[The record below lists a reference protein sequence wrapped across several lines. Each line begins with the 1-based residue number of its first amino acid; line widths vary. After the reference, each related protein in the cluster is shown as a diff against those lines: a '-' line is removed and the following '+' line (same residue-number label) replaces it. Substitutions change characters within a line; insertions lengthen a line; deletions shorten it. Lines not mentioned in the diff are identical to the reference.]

1 MLYFA
6 FGVCY
11 FIVLSK
17 FKSKQAYLL
26 LSLKFLIS
34 SIICL
39 PLLDISL
46 ILFAPPILS
55 STKGFVYL
63 TFIFSVIQY
72 WFSIFLLVL
81 VILLAFANIL
91 YAFWIL
97 YLNIPLFF
105 LQFLFLNIYINLLL
119 LYILP

>member
-46 ILFAPPILS
+46 ILFAPPISS

-91 YAFWIL
+91 YAFWIS
-97 YLNIPLFF
+97 LFEHSSIF
-105 LQFLFLNIYINLLL
+105 FTISQKIQ
-119 LYILP
+119 

>member
-39 PLLDISL
+39 PLPDISL
-46 ILFAPPILS
+46 ILFAPPISS

-63 TFIFSVIQY
+63 TFIFSV
-72 WFSIFLLVL
+72 
-81 VILLAFANIL
+81 
-91 YAFWIL
+91 
-97 YLNIPLFF
+97 FF
-105 LQFLFLNIYINLLL
+105 
-119 LYILP
+119 